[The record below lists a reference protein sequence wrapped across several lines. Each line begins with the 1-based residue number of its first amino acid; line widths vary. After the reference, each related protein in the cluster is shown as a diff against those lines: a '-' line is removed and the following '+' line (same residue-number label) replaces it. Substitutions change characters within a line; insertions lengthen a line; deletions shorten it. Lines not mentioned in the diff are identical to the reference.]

1 MMSRFMEKALPF
13 VVMVLVVLSQVANL
27 IVSKMAMSRGLSF
40 FILALYGDLLST
52 LISLP
57 FAFIFSRSNNF
68 PVTFAVLCKIFL
80 LALVGCVGQICEF
93 AGTKY
98 GSPTLATAMLT
109 LVPGLTFV
117 LALIL
122 RMETVNWRSSGSHA
136 KTIGTLASIA
146 GAFVLTFYYGPPILN
161 KPSSLPTLLFLSTQ
175 QSWILGA
182 FLLAIFALCCA
193 IWYILQAAILK
204 VYPAKMMI
212 LCFHFV
218 FLTIQSALVSLVT
231 VRDWS
236 AWKIYPD
243 ITLFAVLF
251 SGCTTAFRFYVMI
264 WCIWKEGPLFV
275 SMFKPLGILVSAV
288 VGVIW
293 FSDTLYLG
301 SIIGGV
307 IIVVG
312 FYAVMWGKSK
322 ENITIV
328 ETLGN
333 SASSSQNTP
342 LLQAH
347 TQN

>member
-1 MMSRFMEKALPF
+1 MMSMCVEKALPF
-13 VVMVLVVLSQVANL
+13 VLMVFVILSQVTNL
-27 IVSKMAMSRGLSF
+27 IVSKMAMSRGLSS
-40 FILALYGDLLST
+40 FILALYGDLLAT

-98 GSPTLATAMLT
+98 GSPTLATAMLN
-109 LVPGLTFV
+109 LVPGFTFV

-122 RMETVNWRSSGSHA
+122 RMETVNWRSSSSHA
-136 KTIGTLASIA
+136 KTIGTLVSIA
-146 GAFVLTFYYGPPILN
+146 GAFVVTFYNGPPILN
-161 KPSSLPTLLFLSTQ
+161 KPSSLPTLLFLFTQ

-182 FLLAIFALCCA
+182 FLLAILALSTA
-193 IWYILQAAILK
+193 IWYTFQAAILK
-204 VYPAKMMI
+204 VYPAKMI
-212 LCFHFV
+212 VCCFYCL
-218 FLTIQSALVSLVT
+218 FLTIQSALVSLLT

-236 AWKIYPD
+236 AWKIHRD

-251 SGCTTAFRFYVMI
+251 SGCTTAIRLYLI
-264 WCIWKEGPLFV
+264 SWCIGKEGPLFV
-275 SMFKPLGILVSAV
+275 SMFKPLAIVVSAV

-322 ENITIV
+322 ENITKV
-328 ETLGN
+328 ETLRN
-333 SASSSQNTP
+333 SASSSQNAP
-342 LLQAH
+342 LLQVH

>member
-1 MMSRFMEKALPF
+1 MSRFMEKAFPF

-57 FAFIFSRSNNF
+57 FAFIFSR
-68 PVTFAVLCKIFL
+68 
-80 LALVGCVGQICEF
+80 CVGQICEF

-98 GSPTLATAMLT
+98 ASPTLATAMLT

-146 GAFVLTFYYGPPILN
+146 GALVLTFYYGPPILN
-161 KPSSLPTLLFLSTQ
+161 KPLSSLPTLLFLSTQ

-218 FLTIQSALVSLVT
+218 FVTIQSALVSLVT

-243 ITLFAVLF
+243 ITLFAILF

-275 SMFKPLGILVSAV
+275 SMFKPLAILVSAV

-307 IIVVG
+307 IVVVG
-312 FYAVMWGKSK
+312 FYVVMWGKSK
-322 ENITIV
+322 ENITKV

-333 SASSSQNTP
+333 SASSSQNAP
-342 LLQAH
+342 LLQVH

>member
-1 MMSRFMEKALPF
+1 
-13 VVMVLVVLSQVANL
+13 
-27 IVSKMAMSRGLSF
+27 MAMSRGLSS

-80 LALVGCVGQICEF
+80 LALVGYGDAQPRSRLYVRACSY
-93 AGTKY
+93 TK
-98 GSPTLATAMLT
+98 
-109 LVPGLTFV
+109 
-117 LALIL
+117 
-122 RMETVNWRSSGSHA
+122 
-136 KTIGTLASIA
+136 
-146 GAFVLTFYYGPPILN
+146 
-161 KPSSLPTLLFLSTQ
+161 
-175 QSWILGA
+175 
-182 FLLAIFALCCA
+182 
-193 IWYILQAAILK
+193 AAILK

-212 LCFHFV
+212 LCFYFL

-236 AWKIYPD
+236 AWKIYPG
-243 ITLFAVLF
+243 ITLFVVLLT
-251 SGCTTAFRFYVMI
+251 GCTAAFRFYLI
-264 WCIWKEGPLFV
+264 SWCIGKEGPLFV
-275 SMFKPLGILVSAV
+275 SMFKPLAILVSAV

-322 ENITIV
+322 ENITKV
-328 ETLGN
+328 EMLGN
-333 SASSSQNTP
+333 SASSSQNAP
-342 LLQAH
+342 LLQVH